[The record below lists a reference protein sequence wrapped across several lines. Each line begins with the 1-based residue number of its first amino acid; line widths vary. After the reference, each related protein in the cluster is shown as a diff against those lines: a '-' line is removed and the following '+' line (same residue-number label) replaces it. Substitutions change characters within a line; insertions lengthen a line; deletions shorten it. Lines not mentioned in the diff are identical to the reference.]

1 MTMRALVASPD
12 PSLREALSAYLG
24 KRGFETPSAESATA
38 VMDALA
44 APLDLAYLDTET
56 GGMDLVQKVIA
67 TRPSLAIFMVCA
79 PAQTPL
85 AAMCVQRGALDYLV
99 KPVDYFDLAAT
110 VERAARHREHVPA
123 SGVERIVIATLE
135 AMVNTLE
142 AKDPFLVGHSARVS
156 SLAATIAHELGLAED
171 AVEKIRIAGRLH
183 DLGKIGVRE
192 SVLDKDG
199 PLTPDEYTHIKRHVL
214 IGSDILAPLDHL
226 GEVVSYVRTHHE
238 HWDGSGYPAGLVGEA
253 IPVGGRV
260 LCAAEIFDALTT
272 PRPYQ
277 EQLAPDEATRRM
289 RQLAGSILDPRIAT
303 ALEAAVRRRRLV
315 GGHALA

>member
-12 PSLREALSAYLG
+12 PALREALAGYLG
-24 KRGFETPSAESATA
+24 KRGFETPSAGSAAA
-38 VMDALA
+38 VVDALGTS
-44 APLDLAYLDTET
+44 LDLAYIDTET
-56 GGMDLVQKVIA
+56 GGMELVLKAITA
-67 TRPSLAIFMVCA
+67 RPGLAMFMVCS
-79 PAQTPL
+79 PADTPL
-85 AAMCVQRGALDYLV
+85 AAMCVQRGALDYVV

-110 VERAARHREHVPA
+110 VERAARHREHAAA
-123 SGVERIVIATLE
+123 SGVERVVIATLE
-135 AMVNTLE
+135 AVVNALE
-142 AKDPFLVGHSARVS
+142 AKDPYLVGHSARVA

-171 AVEKIRIAGRLH
+171 AVEKVRIAGRLH

-192 SVLDKDG
+192 SVLDKGG
-199 PLTPDEYTHIKRHVL
+199 PLTPDEYAHIKLHVVV
-214 IGSDILAPLDHL
+214 GSDILAPLDHL

-315 GGHALA
+315 VSATV